1 MASDGSSCDKRR
13 PRTWRMLKS
22 VMITKNELTSL
33 FLYLWIALFAVK
45 TTSRRLTQL
54 VPRSAI
60 TAAGYD
66 GWRVDL
72 REVSRIKP

>member
-33 FLYLWIALFAVK
+33 FLYLWIAL
-45 TTSRRLTQL
+45 S
-54 VPRSAI
+54 I

-66 GWRVDL
+66 EWRVDL

>member
-1 MASDGSSCDKRR
+1 MASDGPSCDKRL
-13 PRTWRMLKS
+13 PRTWRTLKS

-33 FLYLWIALFAVK
+33 FLYLWIAL
-45 TTSRRLTQL
+45 S
-54 VPRSAI
+54 I

-66 GWRVDL
+66 EWRVDL